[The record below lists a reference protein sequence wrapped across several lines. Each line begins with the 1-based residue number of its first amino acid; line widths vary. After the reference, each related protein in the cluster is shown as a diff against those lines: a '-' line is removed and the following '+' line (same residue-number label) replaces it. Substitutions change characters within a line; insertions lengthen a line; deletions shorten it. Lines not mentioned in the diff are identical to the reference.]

1 MKLERVYAD
10 KAESLRRWCW
20 TLELILVLGAIAAFS
35 AGPKQK
41 PWIAAGLALLLGSFL
56 LRWSVAGH
64 LGRLTP
70 LDVPWALL
78 LVGALVGLWASYD
91 VSLSLPVLLV
101 LVANV
106 SLYHVVV
113 NAPQPRALAQVAV
126 VAGLAAGAYFLAQYQ
141 YTGFQDKSML
151 ASWLGRT
158 ISGRF
163 PRLGWWSPSPNGV
176 ASLLEGL
183 VPLAVALAITGR
195 SWVWRIV
202 GGVPAAV
209 MGLALVVTASRGAWM
224 ALAVGMVLW
233 LASRWRAGLVA
244 LAVGVPIVA
253 VALAGYLVLTKG
265 ADLQYVPGIGPVLHE
280 LFARPDRL
288 EVYRGSLRLI
298 QDFPL
303 TGIGLGEV
311 FALVYSRYVLLI
323 RVPFLTYS
331 HNLYLTIWLGHG
343 LLGVIGIGW
352 LLVTLVLL
360 VIREE
365 KKGHSS
371 ALFQAAWIGVAI
383 VLVHGL
389 FDARQYVDLWA
400 MWPLFVLP
408 ALVVSSQ
415 SRTLAEEP
423 ARLQRLAGLR
433 KLALGLLFL
442 LVVGG
447 VLMWRP
453 VAAMAY
459 ANLGAVRQ
467 AKAELADLPADAS
480 EMGLR
485 LAADCYEQALELDPH
500 DRTASLRLGNLAVDS
515 RRYEE
520 GVAYLETVWQASPRD
535 PTARKALGLAYVWVG
550 QTQRAAELLSET
562 PEIVAEL
569 NAWGWWHEEQG
580 RRQLAMRAYQT
591 SLLLYPDQFEVR
603 QLLAAWQSQ

>member
-20 TLELILVLGAIAAFS
+20 TLELISVLGAIAAFS

-41 PWIAAGLALLLGSFL
+41 FWIAAGLALLLLSFL

-91 VSLSLPVLLV
+91 VSLSLPVLLM
-101 LVANV
+101 LVASV

-126 VAGLAAGAYFLAQYQ
+126 VAGLTAGAYFLAQYQ
-141 YTGFQDKSML
+141 YTGFQDKSVL

-158 ISGRF
+158 ISGWF

-183 VPLAVALAITGR
+183 VPLALGLAITGR

-209 MGLALVVTASRGAWM
+209 MALALVVTASRGAWV

-233 LASRWRAGLVA
+233 LASRWRAGLVT

-253 VALAGYLVLTKG
+253 VALAGYLALTKG
-265 ADLQYVPGIGPVLHE
+265 TDLQHVPGIGPVLHE

-311 FALVYSRYVLLI
+311 FALVYSKYVLLI
-323 RVPFLTYS
+323 QVPFLTYS
-331 HNLYLTIWLGHG
+331 HNLYLTVWLGHG
-343 LLGVIGIGW
+343 LLGVVGIGW

-415 SRTLAEEP
+415 SRTLAEGS

-433 KLALGLLFL
+433 KMALGFLFL

-467 AKAELADLPADAS
+467 TKAELADLPADAREIDLQS
-480 EMGLR
+480 
-485 LAADCYEQALELDPH
+485 AAASYGRALELDPH
-500 DRTASLRLGNLAVDS
+500 NRTASLRLGNLAVDR

-520 GVAYLETVWQASPRD
+520 GVAYLETAWQASPRD
-535 PTARKALGLAYVWVG
+535 PTARKALGLACVWTGDTERAVRLLG
-550 QTQRAAELLSET
+550 DTKGIAAELDAWAQWHRSE
-562 PEIVAEL
+562 
-569 NAWGWWHEEQG
+569 G
-580 RRQLAMRAYQT
+580 RDQLAVNARQT
-591 SLLLYPDQFEVR
+591 M
-603 QLLAAWQSQ
+603 LALRPPHYRCGINCSR